1 MTGRVLAFGYGL
13 VAYLAFFAT
22 ILYAIGFVGNFVV
35 SKSVDVGPDSPV
47 SQAIWINVLLIL
59 LFGAQHTV
67 MARPAFKA
75 QWTRLV
81 PKPIERST
89 FVLIASAL
97 LALIFWQ
104 WRPIPSV
111 VWNLEGPLARTI
123 LTALFLTGWVM
134 VFYSS
139 FLIDHFD
146 LFGLRQAFLYLIG
159 KPYTHRPFKTAS
171 LYKWIRHPLLMGFL
185 IAFWATPTMTWG
197 HLLFAAV
204 MTAYTLFGIALEE
217 RDLRRHL
224 GDDYERYRRE
234 TPMIL
239 PMPWKRSTGRT
250 HGAEPNMSGTKA
262 GSSET

>member
-1 MTGRVLAFGYGL
+1 MTGKVTAFGYGL

-35 SKSVDVGPDSPV
+35 PRSIDVGPESPV
-47 SQAIWINVLLIL
+47 PQAIMINVFLIL
-59 LFGAQHTV
+59 LFAIQHTV

-75 QWTRLV
+75 WWTRLV
-81 PKPIERST
+81 PKAVERST

-97 LALIFWQ
+97 LALVFWQ

-111 VWNLEGPLARTI
+111 VWHFEGPVARTVF
-123 LTALFLTGWVM
+123 TALFITGWVM

-146 LFGLRQAFLYLIG
+146 LFGLRQVFLNLVG
-159 KPYTHRPFKTAS
+159 RPYFHRPFKTAS
-171 LYKWIRHPLLMGFL
+171 LYKLIRHPLMLGFL
-185 IAFWATPTMTWG
+185 IAFWSTPMMTSG
-197 HLLFAAV
+197 HLLFALA
-204 MTAYTLFGIALEE
+204 MTAYILFGTALEE

-234 TPMIL
+234 TPMLL
-239 PMPWKRSTGRT
+239 PMPWKRSAGRI
-250 HGAEPNMSGTKA
+250 HGEEPSMSGTKA